1 MDDTTVINI
10 VLLGLIAI
18 GAIAGGIKGFA
29 RQVIELVGLVVS
41 FFVAAMLGSW
51 IAALL
56 SGHTSVPHAPALVM
70 SFLVVFVGGL
80 IAFHF
85 VAISTQRLIH
95 TTLFGWVDRACGA
108 MIGLLAATLVA
119 SVLTSV
125 ALELPLSRRVR
136 AGVENSSV
144 GMFVQPIAGWLFR
157 SVLPREP
164 SRLTAESGARVRG
177 ADAQR
182 RA

>member
-1 MDDTTVINI
+1 MDDTTIINT
-10 VLLGLIAI
+10 VLLGIIAV

-29 RQVIELVGLVVS
+29 RQVIELLGLVVS
-41 FFVAAMLGSW
+41 FFVAAVAGSW
-51 IAALL
+51 AAAFLAR
-56 SGHTSVPHAPALVM
+56 HTSIPHSPALVM
-70 SFLVVFVGGL
+70 SFLAVFVGGM

-85 VAISTQRLIH
+85 VAISTQRLVR

-125 ALELPLSRRVR
+125 LLELPVSRRVR

-144 GMFVQPIAGWLFR
+144 SMFVQPIAGWLFR
-157 SVLPREP
+157 SMLPREP
-164 SRLTAESGARVRG
+164 SRLAAATRARTLGV
-177 ADAQR
+177 DA
-182 RA
+182 

>member
-10 VLLGLIAI
+10 VLLGVIAI

-41 FFVAAMLGSW
+41 FFVAAMVGSW
-51 IAALL
+51 VAAFLAN
-56 SGHTSVPHAPALVM
+56 HTSIPHSPALVM
-70 SFLVVFVGGL
+70 SFLAVFVGGL

-85 VAISTQRLIH
+85 VAISAQRLIR

-125 ALELPLSRRVR
+125 ALELPVSDRVR
-136 AGVENSSV
+136 ASVEDSSV
-144 GMFVQPIAGWLFR
+144 GMFVQPIAGWLFH

-164 SRLTAESGARVRG
+164 GRLTAATGARAFG
-177 ADAQR
+177 AGA
-182 RA
+182 

>member
-1 MDDTTVINI
+1 MDDTTIINVI
-10 VLLGLIAI
+10 LLGVIAV

-29 RQVIELVGLVVS
+29 RQVIELLGLVVS
-41 FFVAAMLGSW
+41 FFVAAVAGSW
-51 IAALL
+51 VASFLAHHSSIPP
-56 SGHTSVPHAPALVM
+56 SPALVM
-70 SFLVVFVGGL
+70 SFLAVFIGGL

-125 ALELPLSRRVR
+125 VLELPMSHR
-136 AGVENSSV
+136 ARASVENSSV

-157 SVLPREP
+157 SMLPREP
-164 SRLTAESGARVRG
+164 SRLTDATGTRAFG
-177 ADAQR
+177 ADA
-182 RA
+182 